1 MLRWGMANG
10 LSRKMERFCTEFI
23 VDMSV
28 TGAAVRAGYSE
39 KTAAQQ
45 GSRLLRKPEVAALVR
60 RLHKEKLDRVD
71 LRAENVIKELATIA
85 FSDVRSLLDSN
96 GQLVPV
102 HLLPDEAAASIA
114 SFDVTTAGN
123 GQTRISR
130 IKTWNKV
137 AALEQ
142 LCKHLGLLRPEQ
154 HEHLH
159 AVVHFTPDQLR
170 GMTDGQL
177 GRIEGAYAVLASV
190 RREVLELPSSRPVSV
205 RSTSSA

>member
-1 MLRWGMANG
+1 MLRWGMASQ
-10 LSRKMERFCTEFI
+10 LSRKMERFCNEFI
-23 VDMSV
+23 IDMSV

-85 FSDVRSLLDSN
+85 FSDVRSLLDSD

>member
-1 MLRWGMANG
+1 MASQ
-10 LSRKMERFCTEFI
+10 LSRKMERFCNEFI
-23 VDMSV
+23 IDMSV

-85 FSDVRSLLDSN
+85 FSDVRSLLDSD

>member
-1 MLRWGMANG
+1 MLRWGMASQ
-10 LSRKMERFCTEFI
+10 LSRKMERFCNEFI
-23 VDMSV
+23 IDMSV

-85 FSDVRSLLDSN
+85 FSDVRSLLDSD

-177 GRIEGAYAVLASV
+177 GRVEGAYAVLASV

>member
-1 MLRWGMANG
+1 MANG

>member
-1 MLRWGMANG
+1 VLRWGMANG

>member
-1 MLRWGMANG
+1 MLRWGMASQ
-10 LSRKMERFCTEFI
+10 LSRKMERFCNEFI
-23 VDMSV
+23 IDMSV

-85 FSDVRSLLDSN
+85 FSDVRSLLDSA

>member
-1 MLRWGMANG
+1 MASQ
-10 LSRKMERFCTEFI
+10 LSRKMERFCNEFI
-23 VDMSV
+23 IDMSV

-85 FSDVRSLLDSN
+85 FSDVRSLLDSD

-177 GRIEGAYAVLASV
+177 GRVEGAYAVLASV

>member
-1 MLRWGMANG
+1 
-10 LSRKMERFCTEFI
+10 MERFCNEFI
-23 VDMSV
+23 IDMSV

-85 FSDVRSLLDSN
+85 FSDVRSLLDSD

-177 GRIEGAYAVLASV
+177 GRVEGAYAVLASV

>member
-1 MLRWGMANG
+1 MASQ
-10 LSRKMERFCTEFI
+10 LSRKMERFCNEFI
-23 VDMSV
+23 IDMSV

-85 FSDVRSLLDSN
+85 FSDVRSLLDSD

-170 GMTDGQL
+170 VMTDGQL